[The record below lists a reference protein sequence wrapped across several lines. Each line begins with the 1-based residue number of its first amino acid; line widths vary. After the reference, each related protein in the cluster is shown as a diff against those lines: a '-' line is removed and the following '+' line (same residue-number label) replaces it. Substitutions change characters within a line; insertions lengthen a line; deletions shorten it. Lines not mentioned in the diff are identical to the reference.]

1 MLLNI
6 SILSNTLF
14 ALALQ
19 IIYKHICKEHFSEE
33 NKPAAEMRHSIGIH
47 KKASCTLENPSVGMT
62 VLPFVT

>member
-19 IIYKHICKEHFSEE
+19 IIYKHICKEHFLRKISQLL
-33 NKPAAEMRHSIGIH
+33 R
-47 KKASCTLENPSVGMT
+47 
-62 VLPFVT
+62 